1 MTFAEALHGGR
12 FPVALEI
19 TPPQTPLPGV
29 LLRRAGLLGD
39 AVTAV
44 NVIQRPGRQSSLEAS
59 LYLCGGPFEPVWHLV
74 TRGTS
79 RDEVRAQM
87 EAASEGGI
95 RQLLCIR
102 GDHAGGD
109 TADTPTIREAVSMAR
124 DLIPGATIGAT
135 FNQYAPDS
143 AAAMRNLWPKLKAGA
158 SYVQTQ
164 PVFDLETLRPSA
176 EAVKSTSP
184 GTALVAMVMPLLTIG
199 AAEKLE
205 TRIGMR
211 LPEALRGRLAGGQ
224 VEDAWA
230 AFDETLA
237 ALSESPLVDAIAI
250 MTLEMDAPEGIGPRI
265 VQGLRSTGCLRNS
278 PARAQ
283 AP

>member
-19 TPPQTPLPGV
+19 TPPQKPLPGV

-39 AVTAV
+39 AVTTV

-109 TADTPTIREAVSMAR
+109 TADTPTIRETVSMAR
-124 DLIPGATIGAT
+124 DLMPGATIGAT

-205 TRIGMR
+205 MRIGMR

-265 VQGLRSTGCLRNS
+265 VQGLRSSGCLRN
-278 PARAQ
+278 
-283 AP
+283 

>member
-19 TPPQTPLPGV
+19 TPPQKPLPGV

-39 AVTAV
+39 AVTTV

-109 TADTPTIREAVSMAR
+109 TADTPTIRDAVSMAR

-176 EAVKSTSP
+176 EAIKSASP
-184 GTALVAMVMPLLTIG
+184 DAALVAMVMPLLTIG

-265 VQGLRSTGCLRNS
+265 VQGLRSSGCLRN
-278 PARAQ
+278 
-283 AP
+283 

>member
-19 TPPQTPLPGV
+19 TPPQKPLPGV

-39 AVTAV
+39 AVTTV

-102 GDHAGGD
+102 GDHVGGD
-109 TADTPTIREAVSMAR
+109 TADTPTIRDAVSMAR

-176 EAVKSTSP
+176 EAIKSASP
-184 GTALVAMVMPLLTIG
+184 DAALVAMVMPLLTIG

-205 TRIGMR
+205 MRIGMR

-265 VQGLRSTGCLRNS
+265 VQGLRSSGCLRN
-278 PARAQ
+278 
-283 AP
+283 

>member
-1 MTFAEALHGGR
+1 MTFAEALHGRR

-29 LLRRAGLLGD
+29 LLRRAGLLGE
-39 AVTAV
+39 AISAV

-59 LYLCGGPFEPVWHLV
+59 LHLSGGRFEPVWHLV
-74 TRGTS
+74 TRGAS
-79 RDEVRAQM
+79 RDAVRAQM
-87 EAASEGGI
+87 ETAAAGGI

-109 TADTPTIREAVSMAR
+109 IADTPSIREAVAMAR
-124 DLIPGATIGAT
+124 DLMLGATIGAT
-135 FNQYAPDS
+135 LNQYAPDPV
-143 AAAMRNLWPKLKAGA
+143 AAMRNLLPKLKAGA

-164 PVFDLETLRPSA
+164 PVFDLETLRPAA
-176 EAVKSTSP
+176 EAVKDSAP
-184 GTALVAMVMPLLTIG
+184 ETAVVAMVMPVLTSA

-205 TRIGMR
+205 ARIGMR
-211 LPEALRGRLAGGQ
+211 LPERVRSRLASGRP
-224 VEDAWA
+224 EDAWA

-237 ALSESPLVDAIAI
+237 TLVASQLVDGIAL

-265 VQGLRSTGCLRNS
+265 VQALRISGCLRD
-278 PARAQ
+278 
-283 AP
+283 

>member
-39 AVTAV
+39 AVTTV

-176 EAVKSTSP
+176 EAIKSASP
-184 GTALVAMVMPLLTIG
+184 DAALVAMVMPLLTIG

-205 TRIGMR
+205 MRIGMR

-265 VQGLRSTGCLRNS
+265 VQGLRSSGCLRN
-278 PARAQ
+278 
-283 AP
+283 

>member
-19 TPPQTPLPGV
+19 TPPQKPLPGV

-39 AVTAV
+39 AVTTV

-135 FNQYAPDS
+135 FNQHTPDS

-164 PVFDLETLRPSA
+164 PVFDLETLRSPA
-176 EAVKSTSP
+176 EAIKSASP
-184 GTALVAMVMPLLTIG
+184 DAALVAMVMPLLTIG

-205 TRIGMR
+205 MRIGMR

-265 VQGLRSTGCLRNS
+265 VQGLRSSGCLRN
-278 PARAQ
+278 
-283 AP
+283 

>member
-19 TPPQTPLPGV
+19 TPPQKPLPGV

-59 LYLCGGPFEPVWHLV
+59 LYLCGGTFEPVWHLV

-109 TADTPTIREAVSMAR
+109 TADTPTIRDAVSMAR

-143 AAAMRNLWPKLKAGA
+143 
-158 SYVQTQ
+158 
-164 PVFDLETLRPSA
+164 PSRSSSIR
-176 EAVKSTSP
+176 KHF
-184 GTALVAMVMPLLTIG
+184 
-199 AAEKLE
+199 
-205 TRIGMR
+205 
-211 LPEALRGRLAGGQ
+211 GRCC
-224 VEDAWA
+224 
-230 AFDETLA
+230 
-237 ALSESPLVDAIAI
+237 P
-250 MTLEMDAPEGIGPRI
+250 
-265 VQGLRSTGCLRNS
+265 
-278 PARAQ
+278 
-283 AP
+283 

>member
-19 TPPQTPLPGV
+19 TPPQKPLPGV

-39 AVTAV
+39 AVTTV

-102 GDHAGGD
+102 GDHVGGD
-109 TADTPTIREAVSMAR
+109 TADTPTIRDAVSMAR

-176 EAVKSTSP
+176 EAIKSASP
-184 GTALVAMVMPLLTIG
+184 DAALVAMVMPLLTIG

-205 TRIGMR
+205 MRIGMR

-237 ALSESPLVDAIAI
+237 ALSESSLVDAIAI

-265 VQGLRSTGCLRNS
+265 VQGLRSSGCLRN
-278 PARAQ
+278 
-283 AP
+283 

>member
-19 TPPQTPLPGV
+19 TPPQKPLPGV

-39 AVTAV
+39 AVTTV

-87 EAASEGGI
+87 EAAFEGGI

-109 TADTPTIREAVSMAR
+109 TADTPTIRDAVSMAR

-176 EAVKSTSP
+176 EAIKSASP
-184 GTALVAMVMPLLTIG
+184 DAALVAMVMPLLTIG

-205 TRIGMR
+205 MRIGMR

-265 VQGLRSTGCLRNS
+265 VQGLRSSGCLRN
-278 PARAQ
+278 
-283 AP
+283 